1 MSWELEYKNKLRTRR
16 GRAVPSVTSSSDSR
30 HSALGVCARG
40 FQQRVSSAQ
49 VLHARHGDPA
59 CQWSYKSEE
68 CFWPNTTRVNRIKEF
83 AFLPDCRSDNA
94 PKFCP
99 VAVWMSC
106 KLGRNAEAT
115 DSLANPNQHKY
126 RLT

>member
-1 MSWELEYKNKLRTRR
+1 MSMELQIGGVLLAEH
-16 GRAVPSVTSSSDSR
+16 D
-30 HSALGVCARG
+30 AL
-40 FQQRVSSAQ
+40 
-49 VLHARHGDPA
+49 
-59 CQWSYKSEE
+59 
-68 CFWPNTTRVNRIKEF
+68 NRIKEF
-83 AFLPDCRSDNA
+83 AFLPDCCSDNARSDNA